1 MAKKS
6 CKEYNLGVDL
16 NQASAWHGLEINGK
30 KKLVM
35 SISFRCH
42 SSKGLWVAA
51 RLPLVAS
58 FLYVA
63 ACLAKKERRS
73 WRVMNTLKSIGGT
86 LLGIAIFVGIIA
98 ATVLFF
104 TFGAKAAFTISPFV
118 NWLAGLLFIINF
130 ITLLFALIPKARGVV
145 GLIIYISS
153 YVYGLSAWIYGL
165 AVTLAFWGWVAVI
178 IGIFLGGIG
187 VVPIGMLTSVFNGR
201 WDIFWTLLFTVILT
215 YSARIIGFALV
226 NSTDNSTNDNKDI
239 IDIEPENNKR
249 TWGDLE

>member
-6 CKEYNLGVDL
+6 CKEYNLSVDL

-35 SISFRCH
+35 STSFRCH

-86 LLGIAIFVGIIA
+86 LLGIAIVVGIIV
-98 ATVLFF
+98 ATALFF
-104 TFGAKAAFTISPFV
+104 TFGTKVAFTISPFV
-118 NWLAGLLFIINF
+118 NWLAGLLFIINL
-130 ITLLFALIPKARGVV
+130 IALLFALIPKARGVV
-145 GLIIYISS
+145 GLIIYTSS

-165 AVTLAFWGWVAVI
+165 AVTLAFWGWLAVI

-187 VVPIGMLTSVFNGR
+187 AVPIGMLASVFNGR

-215 YSARIIGFALV
+215 YGARIIGSALA
-226 NSTDNSTNDNKDI
+226 NSADDSTNDNKGV
-239 IDIEPENNKR
+239 IDIEPENNER